1 MQAPNLQ
8 FSELIDNLSVEQL
21 QVEGLGDIAV
31 RPRIVPFNPAFV
43 GIFGRK
49 QDNRNM
55 TVFEGLLDPS
65 AQFDTVHAGHHDI
78 RNDQIDRLSGQYTK
92 RFFSVGCRFNSEI
105 GRQKIGD
112 QQEQFFVVIDDQQ
125 RMVSACAGGGI
136 GHRRIGL
143 HRNEFSGPF
152 VNFFR
157 GIVSGIIV
165 DLLFGISI
173 STYG

>member
-1 MQAPNLQ
+1 
-8 FSELIDNLSVEQL
+8 
-21 QVEGLGDIAV
+21 
-31 RPRIVPFNPAFV
+31 
-43 GIFGRK
+43 
-49 QDNRNM
+49 M

-136 GHRRIGL
+136 GHPPHRAAPERILRPLRKFFPRHRLRYHRRSPL
-143 HRNEFSGPF
+143 RYKHL
-152 VNFFR
+152 
-157 GIVSGIIV
+157 
-165 DLLFGISI
+165 DLWVA
-173 STYG
+173 